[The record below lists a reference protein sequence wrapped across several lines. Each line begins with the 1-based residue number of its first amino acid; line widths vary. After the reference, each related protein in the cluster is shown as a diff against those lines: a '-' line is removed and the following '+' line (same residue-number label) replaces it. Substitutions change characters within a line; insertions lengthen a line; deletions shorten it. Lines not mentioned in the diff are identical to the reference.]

1 MLRALHDAECIPTEC
16 IPHLLLLLATARP
29 QAIVVSSSFTARFL
43 PVALPT
49 GADAS
54 VVPTSSG
61 PQPTFADEAL
71 LAKVSAGERDALAL
85 LFRRYAQLVRNVGQ
99 RILRDRSEA
108 DDLIQEV
115 FLYIH
120 RKSGLFDSA
129 KGSARSWIVQVAYTQ
144 AFLRRRLLKSHG
156 FYVSAIAD
164 RASES
169 DLQAYSGAEYDQS
182 VEGLF
187 GRNSW
192 HKALETLSE
201 EQRETL
207 RLHFFEGY
215 TFAEIAEKL
224 NQTHTNVRHHHYR
237 GLEKLRKQLGEDEL
251 NKRSS
256 T

>member
-1 MLRALHDAECIPTEC
+1 M
-16 IPHLLLLLATARP
+16 
-29 QAIVVSSSFTARFL
+29 SSFTTSRFPTL
-43 PVALPT
+43 PLRQVKQI
-49 GADAS
+49 GAEIVSGDAG
-54 VVPTSSG
+54 SSFEI
-61 PQPTFADEAL
+61 TNEAL
-71 LAKVSAGERDALAL
+71 IEGVKVGDREALSS
-85 LFRRYAQLVRNVGQ
+85 LFRRFVHLVRNIGE
-99 RILRDRSEA
+99 RILRDRVEA
-108 DDLIQEV
+108 DDLVQEV

-144 AFLRRRLLKSHG
+144 AFLRRRHLKSHG
-156 FYVSAIAD
+156 FYLSAIAD
-164 RASES
+164 RSPETDCQS
-169 DLQAYSGAEYDQS
+169 YSGAEYDQS

-187 GRNSW
+187 GRSSW

-237 GLEKLRKQLGEDEL
+237 GLEKLRKQLSEDEL